1 LVIYQFNT
9 LEDGYVLIEEN
20 KILVRNFFEKANR
33 DRRTPVE
40 MCTKDFMA
48 HIDGTSTLDLQAFE
62 RYQTNYYASFS
73 DTETIIEDLIA
84 EGDRVAFRGVV
95 RTVHTAEFMGVPAT
109 DKRIIV
115 PIIGFAKIINGK
127 IAEWWN
133 SPDRLSWMQ
142 QIDALP
148 EFGKPANH

>member
-1 LVIYQFNT
+1 
-9 LEDGYVLIEEN
+9 
-20 KILVRNFFEKANR
+20 
-33 DRRTPVE
+33 
-40 MCTKDFMA
+40 
-48 HIDGTSTLDLQAFE
+48 
-62 RYQTNYYASFS
+62 
-73 DTETIIEDLIA
+73 
-84 EGDRVAFRGVV
+84 
-95 RTVHTAEFMGVPAT
+95 MGVPAT

-148 EFGKPANH
+148 EFGKPAKH